1 MSQSGGIPMA
11 DDIFCLEV
19 LRARH
24 GDCLLLHYG
33 TDNQPKLALI
43 DGGPKTVY
51 KPFLRPRLQQL
62 RAERGL
68 DRDTPLRIDLVMLS
82 HIDEDHVFGLLEM
95 TDELLVADQNNQPRI
110 VEVEDLWHNTFDD
123 IVDND
128 ATELTQAVAAGFGAA
143 ALHGDLPG
151 DLIADLDL
159 TDQADAVIDTIK
171 IVASVGQGRNLRDNA
186 DNLGIERNVE
196 MEGKL
201 ITAGPKTKPFKMGGG
216 LSLTVAGPMLDE
228 VKALQKKHNEFLSA
242 NPELAQHITASTLAK
257 YADNSPYNLSSIVV
271 LAKSSGK
278 TILFT
283 GDARGDKILE
293 GLELVKIIKP
303 GGTLHVNVLKG
314 PHHGSSNNVSLD
326 FFKRITADHYV
337 FSGDGDFGN
346 PERATLEALAEARGT
361 DPYEI
366 QLTYPIDEIDQ
377 ARKADWDQHRRDE
390 VKRKKTKPATAVRP
404 EWSAADNSLAAFLE
418 ANHDV
423 REKISF
429 VEEDTPHTINLIG
442 HP

>member
-1 MSQSGGIPMA
+1 MA
-11 DDIFCLEV
+11 DDIFRLEV

-33 TDNQPKLALI
+33 TEEQPKLALI

-51 KPFLRPRLQQL
+51 KPFLRPRLKQL
-62 RAERGL
+62 RDERGL
-68 DRDTPLRIDLVMLS
+68 DQDTPLKIDLVVLS
-82 HIDEDHVFGLLEM
+82 HIDEDHVFGLLEL
-95 TDELLVADQNNQPRI
+95 TGELLDAKRNNEPRI

-123 IVDND
+123 IIDND
-128 ATELTQAVAAGFGAA
+128 ATELTQAVTARFGAA
-143 ALHGDLPG
+143 ALNGDLPG
-151 DLIADLDL
+151 DLIADLDVL
-159 TDQADAVIDTIK
+159 DQTDAVVDTIK

-196 MEGKL
+196 MKGKL
-201 ITAGPKTKPFKMGGG
+201 MMASPKTKPFKMSGG

-228 VKALQKKHNEFLSA
+228 VKVLQKKHNEFLKA
-242 NPELAQHITASTLAK
+242 NPELAQHITASALAQ

-271 LAKSSGK
+271 LAESGDK

-293 GLELVKIIKP
+293 GLELVKIIEP
-303 GGTLHVNVLKG
+303 GETHHVNVLKG

-346 PERATLEALAEARGT
+346 PERATLEALAEARGK

-366 QLTYPIDEIDQ
+366 HLTYPIDEIDL

-390 VKRKKTKPATAVRP
+390 VKRKKTKPGTTVRP
-404 EWSAADNSLAAFLE
+404 EWSVADNSLAGFFE
-418 ANHDV
+418 ANPDV
-423 REKISF
+423 RERISF
-429 VEEDTPHTINLIG
+429 VEKGVPHTIDLISQ
-442 HP
+442 P